1 MSVKVILRSPE
12 AIKLF
17 LDKYFGG
24 KEFKLDIAGAITL
37 EQEKTDIAVDVF
49 KLLLEENL
57 VSAEHVEFLN
67 ITPSSATT
75 ENEVKEIP
83 QEKQNSGV
91 NRAKERK
98 TKSTKEMVFDF
109 LCKIS
114 PEKATT
120 TEIAEQLQ
128 IGYQSV
134 SSALCR
140 LYKEGKVDKDK
151 KKYFKKL
158 SSEEVVKEVVT
169 GGMQQITEANGQ
181 EGEKKQTTG
190 DEATA
195 EDTGNKSTAN
205 EVESEGARPKEEGTA
220 EEKGSTDKGM
230 VGGPEK
236 VPVPECTPLEKAKTM
251 VEVFSNARY
260 TAVLYYMFFKRKGNF
275 EVAKIR
281 TSLGEREAENIA
293 TIINLFATKGI
304 ISFNEKLPP
313 EGRYEI
319 APIWRIYANL
329 IKNVEPMEE
338 GAIRTAVELGDK
350 EFQKIM
356 KQALADEI
364 VERTDIKRV
373 TRYAVAKM

>member
-17 LDKYFGG
+17 LAKYFDG
-24 KEFKLDIAGAITL
+24 KEFKLDVTGEVTL
-37 EQEKTDIAVDVF
+37 EQEETDIAIDVF
-49 KLLLEENL
+49 KLLLKENL

-67 ITPSSATT
+67 ITPNSTTT
-75 ENEVKEIP
+75 EIEVQETS
-83 QEKQNSGV
+83 QEKQNSGAS
-91 NRAKERK
+91 RGKERK

-109 LCKIS
+109 LCEIS
-114 PEKATT
+114 PKKATT
-120 TEIAEQLQ
+120 TEISENLQ

-151 KKYFKKL
+151 KKYFKKQN
-158 SSEEVVKEVVT
+158 SEEVVKEVVT
-169 GGMQQITEANGQ
+169 GDMQQTTEANGQ

-190 DEATA
+190 DEETVKDAGNQA
-195 EDTGNKSTAN
+195 EADAAK
-205 EVESEGARPKEEGTA
+205 SEGAKTKEEGVS
-220 EEKGSTDKGM
+220 EEKGSTDKANESRTEE
-230 VGGPEK
+230 VLAPEYS
-236 VPVPECTPLEKAKTM
+236 PLEKAKTM
-251 VEVFSNARY
+251 IKAFSNTGY
-260 TAVLYYMFFKRKGNF
+260 TEVLHYIFFKRKGNF
-275 EVAKIR
+275 EVKKLR
-281 TSLGEREAENIA
+281 TALGDGEAVNIA
-293 TIINLFATKGI
+293 MVIRLFAEKGI

-319 APIWRIYANL
+319 APIWRIYAIL

-338 GAIRTAVELGDK
+338 GSIRTAVELGDK

>member
-1 MSVKVILRSPE
+1 MSVKVILRSSE

-17 LDKYFGG
+17 LAKYFDG
-24 KEFKLDIAGAITL
+24 KEFKLDVAGEVTL

-57 VSAEHVEFLN
+57 VSTEHVEFLN

-75 ENEVKEIP
+75 ENEAKEIP
-83 QEKQNSGV
+83 QDDV
-91 NRAKERK
+91 NGKKERK

-151 KKYFKKL
+151 KKYFKKQN
-158 SSEEVVKEVVT
+158 SEEVVKEVVT

-181 EGEKKQTTG
+181 EEEEQRTTG

-195 EDTGNKSTAN
+195 ENEENQAEANVSKSEDAK
-205 EVESEGARPKEEGTA
+205 PKEESISK
-220 EEKGSTDKGM
+220 EEPITSEKSELEERPL
-230 VGGPEK
+230 PEY
-236 VPVPECTPLEKAKTM
+236 TPLEKAKTM

-319 APIWRIYANL
+319 APIWRIYAIL

>member
-17 LDKYFGG
+17 LAKYFDG
-24 KEFKLDIAGAITL
+24 KEFKLDVAGEVTL
-37 EQEKTDIAVDVF
+37 EQAKTDIAVDVF
-49 KLLLEENL
+49 KLLLKENL
-57 VSAEHVEFLN
+57 VSSKHVEFLN

-75 ENEVKEIP
+75 GIEVQETS
-83 QEKQNSGV
+83 QEKQNSG
-91 NRAKERK
+91 AGGGKERK
-98 TKSTKEMVFDF
+98 TKSTKEMVFEF
-109 LCKIS
+109 LCEIS

-120 TEIAEQLQ
+120 TEISEKLQ

-158 SSEEVVKEVVT
+158 SSEEGVKEVVT

-181 EGEKKQTTG
+181 EEKEQQTTG

-195 EDTGNKSTAN
+195 ENEENQAEANVSKSEDAK
-205 EVESEGARPKEEGTA
+205 PKEESISK
-220 EEKGSTDKGM
+220 EEPITSEKSELEERPL
-230 VGGPEK
+230 PEY
-236 VPVPECTPLEKAKTM
+236 TPLEKAKTM

>member
-1 MSVKVILRSPE
+1 MSVKVILRSSE

-17 LDKYFGG
+17 LAKYFDG
-24 KEFKLDIAGAITL
+24 KEFKLDVAGEVTL

-57 VSAEHVEFLN
+57 VSTEHVEFLN

-75 ENEVKEIP
+75 ENEAKEIP
-83 QEKQNSGV
+83 QDDV
-91 NRAKERK
+91 NGKKERK

-181 EGEKKQTTG
+181 EEEEQRTTE

-195 EDTGNKSTAN
+195 ENEENQAEANVSKSEDAK
-205 EVESEGARPKEEGTA
+205 PKEESISK
-220 EEKGSTDKGM
+220 EEPITSEKSELEERPL
-230 VGGPEK
+230 PEY
-236 VPVPECTPLEKAKTM
+236 TPLEKAKTM

>member
-17 LDKYFGG
+17 LAKYFDG
-24 KEFKLDIAGAITL
+24 KEFKIDISGEVTL
-37 EQEKTDIAVDVF
+37 EQKNTDIAVEMF

-57 VSAEHVEFLN
+57 VSTEHVEFLN

-75 ENEVKEIP
+75 ENEAKEIP
-83 QEKQNSGV
+83 QDDV
-91 NRAKERK
+91 NGKKERK
-98 TKSTKEMVFDF
+98 TKSTKEMVFGF

-151 KKYFKKL
+151 KKYFKKQN
-158 SSEEVVKEVVT
+158 SEEVVKEVVT
-169 GGMQQITEANGQ
+169 GDMQQITEANGQ
-181 EGEKKQTTG
+181 EEEEQRTTG

-195 EDTGNKSTAN
+195 ENEENQAEANVSKSEDAK
-205 EVESEGARPKEEGTA
+205 PKEESISK
-220 EEKGSTDKGM
+220 EEPITSEKSELEERPL
-230 VGGPEK
+230 PEY
-236 VPVPECTPLEKAKTM
+236 TPLEKAKTM

>member
-17 LDKYFGG
+17 LAKYFDG
-24 KEFKLDIAGAITL
+24 KEFKLDVAGEVTL
-37 EQEKTDIAVDVF
+37 EQEKPDIAVDVF
-49 KLLLEENL
+49 KLLLKENL
-57 VSAEHVEFLN
+57 VSSKHVEFLN

-75 ENEVKEIP
+75 GIEVQETS
-83 QEKQNSGV
+83 QEKQNSG
-91 NRAKERK
+91 AGGGKERK
-98 TKSTKEMVFDF
+98 TKSTKEMVFEF
-109 LCKIS
+109 LCEIS

-120 TEIAEQLQ
+120 TEISEKLQ

-158 SSEEVVKEVVT
+158 SSEEGVKEVVT
-169 GGMQQITEANGQ
+169 GDMQQTTEANGQ
-181 EGEKKQTTG
+181 EEKEQRTTG

-195 EDTGNKSTAN
+195 ENEENQAEAN
-205 EVESEGARPKEEGTA
+205 EDEREGARPKEEGISK
-220 EEKGSTDKGM
+220 EEPITSEKSELEERPL
-230 VGGPEK
+230 PEY
-236 VPVPECTPLEKAKTM
+236 TPLEKAKTM

>member
-12 AIKLF
+12 AIKIF
-17 LDKYFGG
+17 FAKYFDG
-24 KEFKLDIAGAITL
+24 KEFKIDISGEVTL
-37 EQEKTDIAVDVF
+37 EQKNTDIAVEMF

-57 VSAEHVEFLN
+57 VSTEHVEFLN

-75 ENEVKEIP
+75 ENEAKEIP
-83 QEKQNSGV
+83 QDDV
-91 NRAKERK
+91 NGEKERK

-120 TEIAEQLQ
+120 TEISEKLQ

-158 SSEEVVKEVVT
+158 SSEEGVKEVVT

-181 EGEKKQTTG
+181 EEKEQRTTG

-195 EDTGNKSTAN
+195 ENEENQAEANVSKSEDAK
-205 EVESEGARPKEEGTA
+205 PKEESISK
-220 EEKGSTDKGM
+220 EEPITSEKSELEERPL
-230 VGGPEK
+230 PEY
-236 VPVPECTPLEKAKTM
+236 TPLEKAKTM

-338 GAIRTAVELGDK
+338 GAIRTVVELGDK

>member
-17 LDKYFGG
+17 LAKYFDG
-24 KEFKLDIAGAITL
+24 KEFKLDVAGEVTL

-49 KLLLEENL
+49 KLLLKENL
-57 VSAEHVEFLN
+57 VSSKHVEFLN

-75 ENEVKEIP
+75 ENEAKEIP
-83 QEKQNSGV
+83 QDDV
-91 NRAKERK
+91 NGKKERK

-151 KKYFKKL
+151 KKYFKKQN
-158 SSEEVVKEVVT
+158 SEEVVKEVVT

-181 EGEKKQTTG
+181 EEEEQRTTG

-195 EDTGNKSTAN
+195 ENKENQAEAN
-205 EVESEGARPKEEGTA
+205 VSKSEDAKPKEEGISK
-220 EEKGSTDKGM
+220 EEPITSEKSELEERPL
-230 VGGPEK
+230 PEY
-236 VPVPECTPLEKAKTM
+236 TPLEKAKTM

>member
-17 LDKYFGG
+17 LAKYFDG
-24 KEFKLDIAGAITL
+24 KEFKIDISGEVTL
-37 EQEKTDIAVDVF
+37 EQKNTDIAVEMF

-57 VSAEHVEFLN
+57 VSTEHVEFLN

-75 ENEVKEIP
+75 GIEVQEIP
-83 QEKQNSGV
+83 QDDV
-91 NRAKERK
+91 NGKKERK

-181 EGEKKQTTG
+181 EEEEQPAAG
-190 DEATA
+190 DEETVKDAGNQA
-195 EDTGNKSTAN
+195 EADAAK
-205 EVESEGARPKEEGTA
+205 SEGAKHKEEGTA
-220 EEKGSTDKGM
+220 EEKGSTDKANKSR
-230 VGGPEK
+230 PEE

-251 VEVFSNARY
+251 VKAFSNTGY
-260 TAVLYYMFFKRKGNF
+260 TEVLHYIFFKRKGNF
-275 EVAKIR
+275 EVKKLR
-281 TSLGEREAENIA
+281 TALGDGEAVNIA
-293 TIINLFATKGI
+293 MVIRLFAEKGI

-319 APIWRIYANL
+319 APIWRIYAIL

-338 GAIRTAVELGDK
+338 GSIRTAVELGDK

>member
-1 MSVKVILRSPE
+1 MSVKVILRSSE

-17 LDKYFGG
+17 LAKYFDG
-24 KEFKLDIAGAITL
+24 KEFKLDVAGEVTL

-57 VSAEHVEFLN
+57 VSTEHVEFLN

-75 ENEVKEIP
+75 ENEAKEIP
-83 QEKQNSGV
+83 QDDV
-91 NRAKERK
+91 NGKKERK

-151 KKYFKKL
+151 KKYFKKQN
-158 SSEEVVKEVVT
+158 SEEVVKEVVT

-181 EGEKKQTTG
+181 EEEEQRTTG

-195 EDTGNKSTAN
+195 ENEENQAEANVSKSEDAK
-205 EVESEGARPKEEGTA
+205 PKEESISK
-220 EEKGSTDKGM
+220 EEPITSEKSELEERPL
-230 VGGPEK
+230 PEY
-236 VPVPECTPLEKAKTM
+236 TPLEKAKTM

-275 EVAKIR
+275 EV
-281 TSLGEREAENIA
+281 
-293 TIINLFATKGI
+293 
-304 ISFNEKLPP
+304 LPP

-319 APIWRIYANL
+319 APIWRIYAIL

>member
-17 LDKYFGG
+17 LAKYFDG
-24 KEFKLDIAGAITL
+24 KEFKLDVAGEVTL

-49 KLLLEENL
+49 KLLLKENL
-57 VSAEHVEFLN
+57 VSSKHVEFLN

-75 ENEVKEIP
+75 ENEAKEIP
-83 QEKQNSGV
+83 QDDV
-91 NRAKERK
+91 NGKKERK

-151 KKYFKKL
+151 KKYFKKQN
-158 SSEEVVKEVVT
+158 SEEVVKEVVT

-181 EGEKKQTTG
+181 EEEEQRTTG

-195 EDTGNKSTAN
+195 ENEENQAEANVSKSEDAK
-205 EVESEGARPKEEGTA
+205 PKEEGISK
-220 EEKGSTDKGM
+220 EEPTTSEKSELEERPL
-230 VGGPEK
+230 PEY
-236 VPVPECTPLEKAKTM
+236 TPLEKAKTM

>member
-1 MSVKVILRSPE
+1 MSVKVILRSSE

-17 LDKYFGG
+17 LAKYFDG
-24 KEFKLDIAGAITL
+24 KEFKLDVAGEVTL
-37 EQEKTDIAVDVF
+37 EQEKTDIAVEVF
-49 KLLLEENL
+49 KLLLKENL
-57 VSAEHVEFLN
+57 VSSKHVEFLN

-75 ENEVKEIP
+75 ENEAKEIP
-83 QEKQNSGV
+83 QDDV
-91 NRAKERK
+91 NGEKERK
-98 TKSTKEMVFDF
+98 TKSTKETVFDF

-120 TEIAEQLQ
+120 TEISEKLQ

-158 SSEEVVKEVVT
+158 SSEEGVKEVVT

-181 EGEKKQTTG
+181 EEKEQRTTG

-195 EDTGNKSTAN
+195 ENEENQAEANVSKSEDAK
-205 EVESEGARPKEEGTA
+205 PKEESISK
-220 EEKGSTDKGM
+220 EEPITSEKSELEERPL
-230 VGGPEK
+230 PEY
-236 VPVPECTPLEKAKTM
+236 TPLEKDKKM
-251 VEVFSNARY
+251 LEVFSNSIY

-338 GAIRTAVELGDK
+338 GAIRTVVELGDK

>member
-1 MSVKVILRSPE
+1 MSVKVILRSSE

-17 LDKYFGG
+17 LAKYFDG
-24 KEFKLDIAGAITL
+24 KEFKLDVAGEVTL

-49 KLLLEENL
+49 KLLLKENL
-57 VSAEHVEFLN
+57 VSSKHVEFLN

-75 ENEVKEIP
+75 GIEVQETS
-83 QEKQNSGV
+83 QEKQNSG
-91 NRAKERK
+91 AGGGKERK
-98 TKSTKEMVFDF
+98 TKSTKEMVFEF
-109 LCKIS
+109 LCEIS

-120 TEIAEQLQ
+120 TEISEQLQ

-158 SSEEVVKEVVT
+158 SSEEGVKEVVT
-169 GGMQQITEANGQ
+169 GDMQQTTEANGQ
-181 EGEKKQTTG
+181 EEKEQRTTG

-195 EDTGNKSTAN
+195 ENEENQAEAN
-205 EVESEGARPKEEGTA
+205 EDEREGARPKEEPTTSEKSEL
-220 EEKGSTDKGM
+220 EERPL
-230 VGGPEK
+230 PEY
-236 VPVPECTPLEKAKTM
+236 TPLEKAKTM

>member
-17 LDKYFGG
+17 LAKYFDG
-24 KEFKLDIAGAITL
+24 KEFKLDVAGEVTL

-49 KLLLEENL
+49 KLLLKENL
-57 VSAEHVEFLN
+57 VSTEHVEFLN

-75 ENEVKEIP
+75 ENEAKEIP
-83 QEKQNSGV
+83 QDDV
-91 NRAKERK
+91 NGKKERK

-151 KKYFKKL
+151 KKYFKKQN
-158 SSEEVVKEVVT
+158 SEEVVKEVVT

-181 EGEKKQTTG
+181 EEEEQRTTG

-195 EDTGNKSTAN
+195 ENEENQAEANVSKSEDAK
-205 EVESEGARPKEEGTA
+205 PKEEGISK
-220 EEKGSTDKGM
+220 EEPITSEKSELEERPL
-230 VGGPEK
+230 PEY
-236 VPVPECTPLEKAKTM
+236 TPLEKAKTM

>member
-1 MSVKVILRSPE
+1 M
-12 AIKLF
+12 
-17 LDKYFGG
+17 
-24 KEFKLDIAGAITL
+24 
-37 EQEKTDIAVDVF
+37 
-49 KLLLEENL
+49 
-57 VSAEHVEFLN
+57 
-67 ITPSSATT
+67 
-75 ENEVKEIP
+75 KEIP

-91 NRAKERK
+91 NRAKEGK

-158 SSEEVVKEVVT
+158 SSEEVVKEVVS

-190 DEATA
+190 DEETVKDAGNQA
-195 EDTGNKSTAN
+195 EADAAK
-205 EVESEGARPKEEGTA
+205 SEGAKHKEEGTA
-220 EEKGSTDKGM
+220 EEKGLTDKGT

-236 VPVPECTPLEKAKTM
+236 VSVPQYTPLEKAKTM
-251 VEVFSNARY
+251 VKAFSNTGY
-260 TAVLYYMFFKRKGNF
+260 TEVLHYIFFKRKGNF
-275 EVAKIR
+275 EVKKLR
-281 TSLGEREAENIA
+281 TALGDGEAVNIA
-293 TIINLFATKGI
+293 MVIRLFAEKGI

-319 APIWRIYANL
+319 APIWRIYAIL

-338 GAIRTAVELGDK
+338 GAIRTSVELGDK

>member
-17 LDKYFGG
+17 LAKYFDG
-24 KEFKLDIAGAITL
+24 KEFKLDVAGEVTL

-49 KLLLEENL
+49 KLLLKENL
-57 VSAEHVEFLN
+57 VSSKHVEFLN

-75 ENEVKEIP
+75 ENEAKEIP
-83 QEKQNSGV
+83 QDDV
-91 NRAKERK
+91 NGKKERK

-151 KKYFKKL
+151 KKYFKKQN
-158 SSEEVVKEVVT
+158 SEEVVKEVVT

-181 EGEKKQTTG
+181 EEEEQRTTG

-195 EDTGNKSTAN
+195 ENEENQAEANVSKSEDAK
-205 EVESEGARPKEEGTA
+205 PKEEGISK
-220 EEKGSTDKGM
+220 EEPITSEKSELEERPL
-230 VGGPEK
+230 PEY
-236 VPVPECTPLEKAKTM
+236 TPLEKAKTM